1 MKRNLFL
8 IMALI
13 AVVSTFHYATTAGHY
28 ALVVAAGV
36 ATSFLLIDKSN
47 RV

>member
-1 MKRNLFL
+1 MKRKLFL

-13 AVVSTFHYATTAGHY
+13 AVVSTFDYATTAGHY

-36 ATSFLLIDKSN
+36 LASFLLIEKSN